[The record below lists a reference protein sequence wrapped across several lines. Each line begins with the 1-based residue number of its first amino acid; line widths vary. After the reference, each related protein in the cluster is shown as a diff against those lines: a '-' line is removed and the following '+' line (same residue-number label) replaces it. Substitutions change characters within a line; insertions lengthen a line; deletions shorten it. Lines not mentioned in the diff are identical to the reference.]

1 MTATP
6 ATKTTAAAVQVPITM
21 LTVLS
26 SDEWE
31 SDDPENKLDIITF

>member
-1 MTATP
+1 MTATT
-6 ATKTTAAAVQVPITM
+6 ATKTTAAVQVPMTM

-31 SDDPENKLDIITF
+31 SGDPENKLDIITF